1 MRKARLI
8 LTLITVFAIV
18 GGLLAFKVRHYNVFT
33 YYTCNMTWRSCQRT
47 WAIAGFQ
54 TTIYDPDANVTVSYA
69 ATNPQISGV
78 DCADACT
85 YSNKVYFEP
94 GF

>member
-1 MRKARLI
+1 MRKARLV

-18 GGLLAFKVRHYNVFT
+18 GGLLAFKARHFNVYT
-33 YYTCNMTWRSCQRT
+33 YYTCNMTWRSCQRS
-47 WAIAGFQ
+47 WAIAGWM
-54 TTIYDPDANVTVSYA
+54 TTIYDPGANLTVPYA
-69 ATNPQISGV
+69 CTNPAKVGV

-85 YSNKVYFEP
+85 FSNKVYFEP